1 MGQSRLLGN
10 RKNSTKG
17 HRLRGVPTI
26 GMLIGMLLT
35 AALYPDSRPAQAT
48 EPATSS
54 ILRRERLF
62 ESPDLDGPRPRHP
75 QLSPDGKW
83 LALIRNRPDD
93 KNRYD
98 LWAIDTTTGAQHRVV
113 DSAKVGP
120 RRELSEAEKMQRER
134 ERIGATLGVAS
145 YVWAPDSQSL
155 LVPLDGMLYQANVT
169 TNDITAV
176 APNVAGVLNPT
187 LSPSGAYVS
196 FVKEGNLIVVNLQ
209 THAERQLTDGASET
223 VNWGVA
229 EFVAQ
234 EEMDRFTGYW
244 WAPRDRYIAVARVDD
259 SPVNIVT
266 RAAIGSTG
274 THTFNQR
281 YPAAGTPNAS
291 VALYILTP
299 DGRQKIP
306 VDWGTD
312 PDRYLARVTWS
323 PDGEKL
329 YVQRESRDQKRL
341 DLLQVDPV
349 TGHSQVLFSETSRTW
364 INLSDNLRILKNGSI
379 LWWSQRDGYGHLY
392 LWRQGTWTQLTRGP
406 WEVDRVIGLDEKLG
420 RVYFTGNRETPLEQH
435 AYALDLANPRNAK
448 RLTESGWW
456 NTATMD
462 EAAHRMIVTRSN
474 TQQPSQVYLADA
486 TGKRVFWVE
495 ENSLGADH
503 PYAPY
508 RAHQAR
514 TAFGTVAAADGS
526 LLYFKILTPP
536 LLPAHRYPVFM
547 IHYGGPGA
555 GRQVTNHWGGA
566 LEQYLVSRGWV
577 VYAIDNRGT
586 PQRGKAFEDWL
597 YHDLGDVEV
606 ADQMAGIA
614 WLRSQSYV
622 DPGQIV
628 IDGGSYGGYLTLKML
643 EAHPGSFAAGIAS
656 APVTKWELYD
666 THYTER
672 YLGMPNDGTDSYAKA
687 DVVADAPRITD
698 PLLLIHGMADDNV
711 VLDNSTLFMSEMQE
725 HARAFEVMLY
735 PGATHGMGSPQA
747 ELHRWK
753 TIEDF
758 LSRHGVGPHTNEN

>member
-1 MGQSRLLGN
+1 LLGN
-10 RKNSTKG
+10 RKNSTNT
-17 HRLRGVPTI
+17 RLLRGTPASGLLV
-26 GMLIGMLLT
+26 GMLLT
-35 AALYPDSRPAQAT
+35 AALYPGSRPARAT
-48 EPATSS
+48 ELAAAPT
-54 ILRRERLF
+54 LTLDRLF
-62 ESPDLDGPRPRHP
+62 ASPDLDGPRPRHP

-113 DSAKVGP
+113 DSAKVGSK
-120 RRELSEAEKMQRER
+120 RELSEAEKMQRER
-134 ERIGATLGVAS
+134 EHIGATSGVSS
-145 YVWAPDSQSL
+145 YVWAPDSRSL
-155 LVPLDGMLYQANVT
+155 LVPLNGMLYQADVT
-169 TNDITAV
+169 TNNIAAV
-176 APNVAGVLNPT
+176 APGVAGVLNPT
-187 LSPSGAYVS
+187 LSPSGTYVS
-196 FVKEGNLIVVNLQ
+196 FVREGNLVVVNLQ
-209 THAERQLTDGASET
+209 TRDQKQLTDGASET
-223 VNWGVA
+223 VSWGIA

-234 EEMDRFTGYW
+234 EEMDRLTGYW

-259 SPVNIVT
+259 GPVNIVT

-281 YPAAGTPNAS
+281 YPAAGTPNAN
-291 VALYILTP
+291 VALYILTS

-306 VDWGTD
+306 VDWGAD
-312 PDRYLARVTWS
+312 PDRYLARVTWA
-323 PDGEKL
+323 PDGGKL

-406 WEVDRVIGLDEKLG
+406 WEVDKVIGLDEKLG

-435 AYALDLANPRNAK
+435 AYALDLAHPGNVK

-456 NTATMD
+456 NTATMA
-462 EAAHRMIVTRSN
+462 ESAHRMIVTRSN
-474 TQQPSQVYLADA
+474 TQQPQQVYLADA
-486 TGKRVFWVE
+486 AGRRLFWIE
-495 ENSLGADH
+495 ENRLGADH

-508 RAHQAR
+508 LVSHAK
-514 TAFGTVAAADGS
+514 TAFGTLCAADGS
-526 LLYFKILTPP
+526 VLYFKILTPA

-547 IHYGGPGA
+547 IHYGGPGV
-555 GRQVTNHWGGA
+555 GRQVTNHWSGA
-566 LEQYLVSRGWV
+566 LEQYLVARGWI

-606 ADQMAGIA
+606 ADQMAGSA

-656 APVTKWELYD
+656 APVTTWELYD

-711 VLDNSTLFMSEMQE
+711 VLDNSTLFMSAMQE
-725 HARAFEVMLY
+725 HARVFEVMLY
-735 PGATHGMGSPQA
+735 PGATHGMGSAQA

-753 TIEDF
+753 TLEDF
-758 LSRHGVGPHTNEN
+758 LSRHGIGPHTNEN